1 MWRIEEQCVLSIARV
16 ICNERRGPCSLFLF
30 AYQAAPINKVWL
42 WGMVIGDIEFG
53 TVFRQILKPDRQIS
67 LITTLHTTSTGSERE
82 QWCLAITTIQLLL
95 SLKSSVTAHVTDNW
109 WRITCRLHR
118 LLLLSPHGCRKN
130 IVCSCFF
137 VSMESNIFNGTYLNK
152 CRFAFDKVFCKIFLS
167 DAKLRMNQIHCDS
180 NHRNYYLTTGDL
192 WEP

>member
-1 MWRIEEQCVLSIARV
+1 
-16 ICNERRGPCSLFLF
+16 
-30 AYQAAPINKVWL
+30 
-42 WGMVIGDIEFG
+42 MVIGNIKFG
-53 TVFRQILKPDRQIS
+53 TVFRQVLKPDRQIS

-82 QWCLAITTIQLLL
+82 SSDVWLSLLL

-118 LLLLSPHGCRKN
+118 LLLLSRLTGCRKH
-130 IVCSCFF
+130 CLQLFF

-152 CRFAFDKVFCKIFLS
+152 CRFAFDKVFCKIFFT
-167 DAKLRMNQIHCDS
+167 DAKFRMNQIHCDS

-192 WEP
+192 WEPLVDLKL